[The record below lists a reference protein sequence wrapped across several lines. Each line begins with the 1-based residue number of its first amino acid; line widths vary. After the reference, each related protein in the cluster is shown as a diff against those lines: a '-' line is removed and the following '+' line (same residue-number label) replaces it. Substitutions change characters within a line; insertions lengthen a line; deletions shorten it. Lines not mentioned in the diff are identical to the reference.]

1 MNKALKAMATIMLMM
16 VFAAGCNKPDE
27 PNNGGNNNI
36 PEDPVVGLFSIN
48 DSMQVCFSPGNLQY
62 QASTNTWRFAE
73 HQWDYIGEDNANIS
87 ETYDGWIDLFAWG
100 RGDCPTY
107 SFTDPYDTIFSTFVD
122 WGVND
127 IVNWDG
133 QDYQWHTL
141 EYMDWHYLLYSRNT
155 DSGVRFVPATV
166 NGVHGLI
173 LLPDNCDAFVSAL
186 DGFNYNGSTY
196 ETNILTLSQWEKME
210 KNGAVFLPASGVR
223 TGTTV
228 ERVQE
233 SGLYWIAGPSQP
245 VWGYVFYVQF
255 YGGVPSLLNYCSRYS
270 GLSVRL
276 VRDAE

>member
-1 MNKALKAMATIMLMM
+1 MPIFLT
-16 VFAAGCNKPDE
+16 
-27 PNNGGNNNI
+27 
-36 PEDPVVGLFSIN
+36 
-48 DSMQVCFSPGNLQY
+48 
-62 QASTNTWRFAE
+62 
-73 HQWDYIGEDNANIS
+73 
-87 ETYDGWIDLFAWG
+87 WG